1 MAKFLSFK
9 FLLDFIF
16 AKTEHAQNAP
26 VMKIIHVARFF
37 YLRENI
43 VTANISGYT
52 VTVCHY
58 IHVNDFIVTI
68 LHVPFH
74 SY

>member
-37 YLRENI
+37 LPSRKYSHSKHFWLYGNGL
-43 VTANISGYT
+43 SLYT
-52 VTVCHY
+52 CK
-58 IHVNDFIVTI
+58 
-68 LHVPFH
+68 
-74 SY
+74 